1 MELIALECI
10 RFLLKKK
17 KRKKR
22 KALLLKSLQEAYVF
36 ANLKLHSPEVLHLNS
51 TLDSPGPP
59 PDSFSLNPWKWGTRH
74 LDLNT
79 LPREF
84 SSGRLG
90 AQPRHHSPFSWQLLL
105 LQHSYC
111 QIKVSLSAL
120 EQNCLWLLSE

>member
-1 MELIALECI
+1 M
-10 RFLLKKK
+10 
-17 KRKKR
+17 
-22 KALLLKSLQEAYVF
+22 KSLQEAYVF
-36 ANLKLHSPEVLHLNS
+36 ANLKLHSPEVLHLSS

-90 AQPRHHSPFSWQLLL
+90 AQPRHHSPFLMAVTTFTAQLLL
-105 LQHSYC
+105 NQGFFVGVRAELP
-111 QIKVSLSAL
+111 VFV
-120 EQNCLWLLSE
+120 E